1 MNIQD
6 RLIKQPS
13 NVPFSM
19 YDAFTDV
26 PYSGSQAAIVLH
38 ASDISIP
45 NRVRIA
51 REIGAPATAFVNA
64 INHNRVK
71 VQFFSTV
78 MELPMCGHGT
88 VCLITQLVA
97 QELLPCE
104 GDGWCKAVLDLPKGE
119 ATVEC
124 RRTKAGRVEV
134 MLDVAE
140 AQFAAVKIDLEEL
153 AGILGV
159 SIEDMSNELPPEVAT
174 GDFIHLCLPM
184 RDLDA
189 MRKLQPDF
197 SALAKFCVSNGLDTV
212 ASFSTEVVDQ
222 TCNVHVRD
230 FCPAVGVAESA
241 AAGTTNAALSTYL
254 LQKGLVQPSDDGSL
268 QVRAEQGIELGRPSR
283 VTTRI
288 KTQGGH
294 IMRLQVGGLASLIV
308 DGMLNVKLDSL

>member
-6 RLIKQPS
+6 RLIKQAS

-19 YDAFTDV
+19 YDAFTVV
-26 PYSGSQAAIVLH
+26 PYSGSQGAIVLH
-38 ASDISIP
+38 ASNISMP
-45 NRVRIA
+45 HRARIA

-104 GDGWCKAVLDLPKGE
+104 ADVWCEAVLDLPKGE

-124 RRTKAGRVEV
+124 RLTKAGRVEV

-140 AQFAAVKIDLEEL
+140 ARFSAVTFDLDEL

-159 SIEDMSNELPPEVAT
+159 SVGDISNELPPEVAT

-184 RDLDA
+184 RDLAA
-189 MRKLQPDF
+189 MRGLQPDF
-197 SALAKFCVSNGLDTV
+197 SALAQFCVANGLETV
-212 ASFSTEVVDQ
+212 AAFSTEVVDQ

-241 AAGTTNAALSTYL
+241 AAGTTNAAISTYL
-254 LQKGLVQPSDDGSL
+254 LRQGLVQANDYGSL

-288 KTQGGH
+288 KTKNGN
-294 IMRLQVGGLASLIV
+294 IIRLQVGGVASLIIEGMINV
-308 DGMLNVKLDSL
+308 HMDGL